1 MMIEA
6 LFFDFDGT
14 IGATEVDIRA
24 AWLSA
29 INKLELECKDFDRI
43 FRVGPPVRDTAAMLF
58 PEMPSDE
65 LAVLVTAYKS
75 FYDEAEIYQAVPYPG
90 VEDMLHKLAENG
102 KKIYIVTNKRIKPLL
117 KLVRQ
122 FDLLPLCHGLFAP
135 DIVDPDN
142 HVSKTEL
149 LALAVRIS
157 GCSRERALMI
167 GDTELDIHA
176 AHTNGIAACGVTWG
190 YGSLKNLQT
199 ANPEFIVDTPQD
211 LIWITSV
218 KQ

>member
-1 MMIEA
+1 MIDA

-14 IGATEVDIRA
+14 IGATEVDIRS
-24 AWLSA
+24 AWQSA
-29 INKLELECKDFDRI
+29 IKKLGLNCKDFDRI

-58 PEMPSDE
+58 PGMPSED
-65 LAVLVTAYKS
+65 LDALVTAYKS
-75 FYDEAEIYQAVPYPG
+75 FYDEAEIYQAAPYPG
-90 VEDMLHKLAENG
+90 VEDMLHRLAENG

-122 FDLLPLCHGLFAP
+122 FNLLPLCHGLFAP

-142 HVSKTEL
+142 HMSKTEL

-167 GDTELDIHA
+167 GDTELDIQA
-176 AHTNGIAACGVTWG
+176 AHANSIAACGVTWG

-199 ANPEFIVDTPQD
+199 ADPEFIIDTAQD
-211 LIWITSV
+211 LIGITSE